1 MVDLYE
7 DIEDGEDGD
16 ANVRVMPPSNV
27 SLCTKLL
34 RNERQVNAP
43 TRVGRGEVGLN
54 GSAPVG
60 VCIEKSY
67 PALHVSTI
75 TTPCKYRSGL
85 NPH

>member
-1 MVDLYE
+1 MFYALLRHFIIYFLLRLNLKMVDLFE

-43 TRVGRGEVGLN
+43 TRVERGEVG
-54 GSAPVG
+54 
-60 VCIEKSY
+60 
-67 PALHVSTI
+67 
-75 TTPCKYRSGL
+75 
-85 NPH
+85 

>member
-1 MVDLYE
+1 MWIAGNIIGTSFYFLLRLNLKMVDLYE

-43 TRVGRGEVGLN
+43 SRVGRGEVG
-54 GSAPVG
+54 
-60 VCIEKSY
+60 
-67 PALHVSTI
+67 
-75 TTPCKYRSGL
+75 
-85 NPH
+85 

>member
-43 TRVGRGEVGLN
+43 SRVGRGEVG
-54 GSAPVG
+54 
-60 VCIEKSY
+60 
-67 PALHVSTI
+67 
-75 TTPCKYRSGL
+75 
-85 NPH
+85 